1 MRFSSLLRWMTKK
14 SYMIFT
20 TILILLIVYH
30 LINMDLDGLID
41 SIFEFDYDDEGAVG
55 TSPAGPATLSHP
67 TQIIQLA
74 VVACK
79 GPKKDSVSE
88 ALNMLKSAILFTQ
101 AKLHIH
107 IFTDVD
113 LEFKEAIHDWP
124 SEARSRFEYT
134 LHGINYPLDP
144 EEIHEYRD
152 WWGPCASFRLFLPEV
167 LKNEDSIIYVDSDV
181 LIDLESQITI
191 SSSIYFMYTF
201 I

>member
-1 MRFSSLLRWMTKK
+1 
-14 SYMIFT
+14 MIFT
-20 TILILLIVYH
+20 GFMTILIVYNLIS
-30 LINMDLDGLID
+30 MDLDTIID
-41 SIFEFDYDDEGAVG
+41 SIFEFDYDDEGAIG
-55 TSPAGPATLSHP
+55 TASTGPAKLHAPKTE
-67 TQIIQLA
+67 TIQMA

-113 LEFKEAIHDWP
+113 IEFKEAIHDWP
-124 SEARSRFEYT
+124 AEARSRFEYT

-144 EEIHEYRD
+144 EEISQFKD

-167 LKNEDSIIYVDSDV
+167 LKEEDSIIYVDSDV
-181 LIDLESQITI
+181 RRRL
-191 SSSIYFMYTF
+191 
-201 I
+201 